1 MRRTRLAALT
11 ATVLGVATFPA
22 GCASADPAG
31 VAAVGLDEDGYV
43 AVVQMCDQGR
53 TVTYAQFTDESDG
66 DPTLAWIGR
75 TVEPITFYRVG
86 GDPPDN
92 WVLDVDG
99 GLLSDRT
106 YTFSA
111 IADDLEVT
119 GPEVTLADLNALG
132 SGEVIDAG
140 GTVQPLDDFLDSACS
155 D

>member
-1 MRRTRLAALT
+1 VKGTRLAALAAT
-11 ATVLGVATFPA
+11 ALALPVVLA

-43 AVVQMCDQGR
+43 AVVQMCDQRR
-53 TVTYAQFTDESDG
+53 TVTYAQLAEEPDG
-66 DPTLAWIGR
+66 APALAWIGR

-99 GLLSDRT
+99 GLLSDRS

-111 IADDLEVT
+111 TAEDVEVT
-119 GPEVTLADLNALG
+119 GPEITLADLNALG
-132 SGEVIDAG
+132 PGEVIDAEG
-140 GTVQPLDDFLDSACS
+140 SAQPLDDFLDSACS
-155 D
+155 G